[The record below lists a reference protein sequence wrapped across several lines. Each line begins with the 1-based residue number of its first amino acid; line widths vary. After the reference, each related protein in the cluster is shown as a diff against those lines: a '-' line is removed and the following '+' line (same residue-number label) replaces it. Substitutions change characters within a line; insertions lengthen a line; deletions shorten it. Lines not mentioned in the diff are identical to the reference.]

1 VNGIRS
7 SIVTI
12 SITHKKLWWT
22 KRDNE
27 KKRLLSADWK
37 MSFKQ
42 KAILCVDYKG
52 LTPEQEREIFQVCPI
67 PLSEGKIAQ
76 DIRSESNWE
85 SHSPQTNV

>member
-1 VNGIRS
+1 MS
-7 SIVTI
+7 YAAQIVTF

-22 KRDNE
+22 KRDDE

-52 LTPEQEREIFQVCPI
+52 LTPEQEREIFQVCSI
-67 PLSEGKIAQ
+67 PLSERQIA
-76 DIRSESNWE
+76 
-85 SHSPQTNV
+85 